1 VIKDLFRDPEQL
13 WQSLVYLSVFG
24 LVLAVWYAVLTAWY
38 LRRAR
43 HRDQLQSR
51 LGLRGSAYR
60 PDNVEG
66 GSSSSER
73 VLRLW
78 HEGALVETVVS
89 GRRTRTLLQ
98 WLEQIRQDAGWTTP
112 MPRVLLMLVTLSGA
126 CFVLSVVLF
135 KNYMLGTA
143 LVAVIV
149 FVFRV
154 YLMSCLKKRMEFF
167 EKQLV
172 EALDLGARSLRA
184 GHPLSGAF
192 RLMSEEM
199 DAPVGTMFAEICE
212 QEALGMSVQEA
223 LRQQADRSRSPDM
236 RIFAAS
242 VIIQLRS
249 GGNLA
254 DMMERVAWV
263 VRERMRLNRRAR
275 VLTSEAQLSKWV
287 LLGLPILLFVIL
299 SIMNGKYMEPFFT
312 HNWGRMMI
320 ISAIVSMSVGG
331 WVMSHMARLKY

>member
-1 VIKDLFRDPEQL
+1 VVKELFGDPDRL

-24 LVLAVWYAVLTAWY
+24 LVLAVWYAALTAWY
-38 LRRAR
+38 LRRSR
-43 HRDQLQSR
+43 HRDQLQNR
-51 LGLRGSAYR
+51 LGLRGGAYR
-60 PDNVEG
+60 ADPNDAG
-66 GSSSSER
+66 AGER

-78 HEGALVETVVS
+78 HDGELVETVVS
-89 GRRTRTLLQ
+89 AKGARTFFQ
-98 WLEQIRQDAGWTTP
+98 WLEQIRQDAGWETP
-112 MPRVLLMLVTLSGA
+112 MPRVLGMLAMLCASL
-126 CFVLSVVLF
+126 FVLSVILF
-135 KNYMLGTA
+135 KNYMLGISF
-143 LVAVIV
+143 VAVIL
-149 FVFRV
+149 FAFRV
-154 YLMSCLKKRMEFF
+154 YLISCLRKREEFF

-172 EALDLGARSLRA
+172 DALDLGARSLRA

-212 QEALGMSVQEA
+212 QESLGMSVQDA
-223 LRQQADRSRSPDM
+223 LRQQADRSRSADM

-254 DMMERVAWV
+254 EMMERVAWV
-263 VRERMRLNRRAR
+263 VRERMRLSRRAR

-299 SIMNGKYMEPFFT
+299 NVMNSKYMEPFFT
-312 HNWGRMMI
+312 HNWGRIMI
-320 ISAIVSMSVGG
+320 ISAICSMSLGG
-331 WVMSHMARLKY
+331 WVMSRMARLKY

>member
-1 VIKDLFRDPEQL
+1 MFKDLIRDPEQL

-24 LVLAVWYAVLTAWY
+24 LVLAVWYAALTAWY

-43 HRDQLQSR
+43 HREQLQNR
-51 LGLRGSAYR
+51 LGLRSGAYR
-60 PDNVEG
+60 VDNGEG
-66 GSSSSER
+66 GGADR

-78 HEGALVETVVS
+78 HDGALVETVVS
-89 GRRTRTLLQ
+89 GKRRRTLFQ
-98 WLEQIRQDAGWTTP
+98 WLEQVRQDAGWVTP
-112 MPRVLLMLVTLSGA
+112 MPRILFMLFMLATVSFA
-126 CFVLSVVLF
+126 LSVILF

-143 LVAVIV
+143 LVAVI
-149 FVFRV
+149 FFAFRV
-154 YLMSCLKKRMEFF
+154 NLMRCLKTRMEFF

-172 EALDLGARSLRA
+172 DALDLGARSLRA

-199 DAPVGTMFAEICE
+199 EAPVGTMFAEICE
-212 QEALGMSVQEA
+212 QESLGMSLQDA

-312 HNWGRMMI
+312 HDWGRIMI
-320 ISAIVSMSVGG
+320 IAAIVSMSIGG